1 MFDTLEMY
9 KNLVNGTKFTPA
21 QAEVLID
28 ALRALDRN
36 LYNFDP
42 EFWAIRF
49 QEAGFKDGQA
59 KGIAK
64 LILKMARAII
74 KQTEGGFAVA

>member
-1 MFDTLEMY
+1 MFDTLAMY
-9 KNLVNGTKFTPA
+9 KDLVSGTKLTSA
-21 QAEVLID
+21 QAEVVID

-42 EFWAIRF
+42 EFWALRF
-49 QEAGFKDGQA
+49 KESGFKDNQA

-64 LILKMARAII
+64 LILKMSRAII
-74 KQTEGGFAVA
+74 KQIERGPVAA